1 MSFSCDLCNGTV
13 LEQVYAPQNSTRR
26 LTVWLCTH
34 CGLLQSLPRTD
45 RAERKS
51 ANISAGAD
59 WGNLRYGKGFRA
71 EANLATLR
79 PFLTKNKPFQV
90 LDIGA
95 NRGAFALELK
105 TAYPK
110 AKIIGIEPDERV
122 VGAWAGKPGFTWLHA
137 RLEDTRLETE
147 GFDVVYSCHTLEH
160 LKSAREALVAHR
172 ATLKPNGYLFLEV
185 PNTAIIGSN
194 DIIEE
199 FFLDKH
205 LYHFSS
211 RTLARLLSVTG
222 FRAIAVGDTCD
233 PLNVSIVAVK
243 AERPSAIVPADPEE
257 VDAAAQLIST
267 YHATRLLN
275 LSALTQ
281 VAHMIDAMA
290 PRKVAVWGAGRL
302 LNSLINNGGLK
313 PHALAAVVDKHLVRY
328 TNQAHG
334 IRLTTP
340 EDLSRVKP
348 DVVVVMSRAFA
359 DEIRREAQARAPG
372 CEVIAYADLLARA
385 KAPAVAA

>member
-1 MSFSCDLCNGTV
+1 MSISCDLCSGTS

-34 CGLLQSLPRTD
+34 CGLLQSLPRAD
-45 RAERKS
+45 RAERKA

-71 EANLATLR
+71 EANLATLK
-79 PFLTKNKPFQV
+79 PFLNKNKQLRV
-90 LDIGA
+90 LDVGA

-105 TAYPK
+105 SGYPK

-122 VGAWAGKPGFTWLHA
+122 VGAWNGKPGFTWLHA
-137 RLEDTRLETE
+137 RLEDTRLENE
-147 GFDVVYSCHTLEH
+147 GFDLIYSCHTLEH
-160 LKSAREALVAHR
+160 LKSAREALIAHR
-172 ATLKPNGYLFLEV
+172 AALAPHGYLFLEV
-185 PNTAIIGSN
+185 PNVAIIGSN
-194 DIIEE
+194 DIVEE

-211 RTLARLLSVTG
+211 RTLARLLSLTG
-222 FRAIAVGDTCD
+222 FRAVAVGDTRD
-233 PLNVSIVAVK
+233 SLNISIVAVK
-243 AERPSAIVPADPEE
+243 AEQPAPAVPADLEE
-257 VDAAAQLIST
+257 VEFAAKLIAT
-267 YHATRLLN
+267 YHAQRMQN

-281 VAHMIDAMA
+281 VARMIDGMA

-359 DEIRREAQARAPG
+359 EEIRREAQSRAPG
-372 CEVIAYADLLARA
+372 CEVLAYSELLERA
-385 KAPAVAA
+385 KTQAAA

>member
-1 MSFSCDLCNGTV
+1 MSFSCDLCSGTS
-13 LEQVYAPQNSTRR
+13 LEQVYAPQNSVRR

-45 RAERKS
+45 RAERKA

-71 EANLATLR
+71 EANLATLK
-79 PFLTKNKPFQV
+79 PFLNKTKALRI
-90 LDIGA
+90 LDVGA
-95 NRGAFALELK
+95 NRGSFALELK
-105 TAYPK
+105 AAYPK

-137 RLEDTRLETE
+137 RLEDTRLEND

-160 LKSAREALVAHR
+160 LKSAREALSAHR
-172 ATLKPNGYLFLEV
+172 AALAPNGYLFLEV
-185 PNTAIIGSN
+185 PNVAIIGAN
-194 DIIEE
+194 DIVEE

-211 RTLARLLSVTG
+211 RTLARLLSICG
-222 FRAIAVGDTCD
+222 FRAVALGDTRD
-233 PLNVSIVAVK
+233 PLNISIVAVK
-243 AERPSAIVPADPEE
+243 ADSPSLAVPADPDE
-257 VDAAAQLIST
+257 VEAAARLISA
-267 YHATRLLN
+267 YHAQRIQN

-281 VAHMIDAMA
+281 VAQMIDAMA

-313 PHALAAVVDKHLVRY
+313 PHALAAVVDKHLIRY

-334 IRLTTP
+334 VRLTSP

-372 CEVIAYADLLARA
+372 CEVLAYTDLLARA
-385 KAPAVAA
+385 KTQAAA